1 MGLVRTNRSLIGD
14 FQKVSSR
21 SVLSSQGSFSN
32 ASYIPNEEER
42 RVFRECNSE
51 SFWYRSLPFSAI
63 ATAATQVMVSRGIFT
78 PSPRFGSLP
87 KVAFAGMFGYITGKM
102 SYMRVCEE
110 KFRKL
115 ENSPL
120 GEALRQG
127 RLHHMPSEL
136 NQSDFEDPNPSE
148 SQQSVSESA
157 FQPSTEVSSMPESDS
172 SYTSDYPYSSPSQSY
187 DPTPFSSGFSDSGP
201 VNIRDDISPQAPLY
215 PDEDVPKKKQ
225 VLYEEL
231 RSKNREN
238 YEVTLTQKAETLM
251 RPQTVAPVPKKEV
264 KKNKYGDSWE

>member
-1 MGLVRTNRSLIGD
+1 MS
-14 FQKVSSR
+14 QASSGFTPAAQ
-21 SVLSSQGSFSN
+21 VPHGSSKGPYN

-63 ATAATQVMVSRGIFT
+63 AVAAAQVMVSRGILS

-87 KVAFAGMFGYITGKM
+87 KVALAGMFGYITGKM

-127 RLHHMPSEL
+127 RRNILVL
-136 NQSDFEDPNPSE
+136 NQSEFEDPNRSE
-148 SQQSVSESA
+148 SQQAGSESASQPPTEVSSVSESY
-157 FQPSTEVSSMPESDS
+157 S
-172 SYTSDYPYSSPSQSY
+172 SYTSDYTYSKPSQSY

-201 VNIRDDISPQAPLY
+201 VNIGDDISPQAPLY
-215 PDEDVPKKKQ
+215 QDEDVAKKKP

-251 RPQTVAPVPKKEV
+251 KPQKVVPVPKKEV
-264 KKNKYGDSWE
+264 KKNKYGDAWEE

>member
-1 MGLVRTNRSLIGD
+1 MS
-14 FQKVSSR
+14 QASSGFTPAAQ
-21 SVLSSQGSFSN
+21 VPHASSKGPFG
-32 ASYIPNEEER
+32 AAYIPNEEER
-42 RVFRECNSE
+42 RVFKECNSE
-51 SFWYRSLPFSAI
+51 SFRYRSLPFSAI
-63 ATAATQVMVSRGIFT
+63 AIGVTQVMVSKGILA

-87 KVAFAGMFGYITGKM
+87 KVAIAGIFGYIGGKM
-102 SYMRVCEE
+102 SYMRVCQE

-127 RLHHMPSEL
+127 RLHNMPSAT
-136 NQSDFEDPNPSE
+136 NQSEFSDLNTSE
-148 SQQSVSESA
+148 SQQSGSESVS
-157 FQPSTEVSSMPESDS
+157 QPATEVSPMPESYS
-172 SYTSDYPYSSPSQSY
+172 SYTSDYTYSRPSQSY

-201 VNIRDDISPQAPLY
+201 VNIRDDNSSQAPFY
-215 PDEDVPKKKQ
+215 PDEDVPKKKP

-251 RPQTVAPVPKKEV
+251 KPQRDVAAPKEV
-264 KKNKYGDSWE
+264 KKNQYGDAWEE

>member
-1 MGLVRTNRSLIGD
+1 
-14 FQKVSSR
+14 
-21 SVLSSQGSFSN
+21 
-32 ASYIPNEEER
+32 
-42 RVFRECNSE
+42 
-51 SFWYRSLPFSAI
+51 
-63 ATAATQVMVSRGIFT
+63 
-78 PSPRFGSLP
+78 
-87 KVAFAGMFGYITGKM
+87 MFGYITGKM

-120 GEALRQG
+120 GEALRQR

-136 NQSDFEDPNPSE
+136 NQSDFEGPNPSE
-148 SQQSVSESA
+148 SQQSVSES
-157 FQPSTEVSSMPESDS
+157 EVSSLPESDS
-172 SYTSDYPYSSPSQSY
+172 SYTSDYTYSRPSQSY

-215 PDEDVPKKKQ
+215 PDEDVPKKKP

-238 YEVTLTQKAETLM
+238 YEVTLTQKAETQM
-251 RPQTVAPVPKKEV
+251 KPQTVAPVPRKEV
-264 KKNKYGDSWE
+264 KKNKYGDAWDE

>member
-1 MGLVRTNRSLIGD
+1 MSQASSGLTPAAHG
-14 FQKVSSR
+14 SSK
-21 SVLSSQGSFSN
+21 GPFN

-63 ATAATQVMVSRGIFT
+63 AIAATQVMVLRGILT

-87 KVAFAGMFGYITGKM
+87 KVAFAGMLGYISGKM

-127 RLHHMPSEL
+127 RLHHTPSVL
-136 NQSDFEDPNPSE
+136 NQSEFEDSNPSE
-148 SQQSVSESA
+148 SQQSGSESA
-157 FQPSTEVSSMPESDS
+157 SQRTAEGSSMPESYS
-172 SYTSDYPYSSPSQSY
+172 SYTSDYTYSRPSQSY
-187 DPTPFSSGFSDSGP
+187 DTTPFSSGFSDSGP
-201 VNIRDDISPQAPLY
+201 VNIRDDISQAPLY
-215 PDEDVPKKKQ
+215 PDEDVPKKKP

-238 YEVTLTQKAETLM
+238 YEVTLTQKAETLLK
-251 RPQTVAPVPKKEV
+251 PQRVVPVAKKEV
-264 KKNKYGDSWE
+264 KKNKYGDAWEE

>member
-1 MGLVRTNRSLIGD
+1 MS
-14 FQKVSSR
+14 QASSGFTPAAQ
-21 SVLSSQGSFSN
+21 VPHGSSKGSFN

-51 SFWYRSLPFSAI
+51 SFWYRCEENKFIFQKCKILYCYCLS
-63 ATAATQVMVSRGIFT
+63 VGILT

-102 SYMRVCEE
+102 SYMRVCKE

-148 SQQSVSESA
+148 SQQSVLESA

-215 PDEDVPKKKQ
+215 PDEDVPKKKP

-238 YEVTLTQKAETLM
+238 YEVTLTQKAET
-251 RPQTVAPVPKKEV
+251 T
-264 KKNKYGDSWE
+264 NSGTST

>member
-1 MGLVRTNRSLIGD
+1 MS
-14 FQKVSSR
+14 QASSGFTPAAQ
-21 SVLSSQGSFSN
+21 VPHGSSKGPFN

-63 ATAATQVMVSRGIFT
+63 AVAVTQVMVSRGILS

-102 SYMRVCEE
+102 SYMKVCEE

-136 NQSDFEDPNPSE
+136 NQSEFEDPNQSE
-148 SQQSVSESA
+148 SQQSGSQQSVSESA
-157 FQPSTEVSSMPESDS
+157 FQPSTDVGSMPESYN

-201 VNIRDDISPQAPLY
+201 VNIRDDIPPQAPLY
-215 PDEDVPKKKQ
+215 QDEDVPKKKP

-251 RPQTVAPVPKKEV
+251 KPQTVTPVPKKE
-264 KKNKYGDSWE
+264 GERQ

>member
-1 MGLVRTNRSLIGD
+1 MS
-14 FQKVSSR
+14 QASSGFTPAAQ
-21 SVLSSQGSFSN
+21 VPHASSKDPFGS
-32 ASYIPNEEER
+32 AYIPNEEER

-51 SFWYRSLPFSAI
+51 SLWYRSLPFSAI
-63 ATAATQVMVSRGIFT
+63 AMGVTQVLVSRGKLT

-87 KVAFAGMFGYITGKM
+87 KVVFAGICGYIGGKM
-102 SYMRVCEE
+102 SYMRVCQE

-127 RLHHMPSEL
+127 RLQNIASVT
-136 NQSDFEDPNPSE
+136 NQSDFSELNASE
-148 SQQSVSESA
+148 SEQSGFESVS
-157 FQPSTEVSSMPESDS
+157 QPATEVSSMPESYS
-172 SYTSDYPYSSPSQSY
+172 SYTSDYTYSSPSQSY

-201 VNIRDDISPQAPLY
+201 VNIRDDNSSQ
-215 PDEDVPKKKQ
+215 DEDVPKKKP

-238 YEVTLTQKAETLM
+238 YEVTLTQKAETLLK
-251 RPQTVAPVPKKEV
+251 PQREVAATKEV
-264 KKNKYGDSWE
+264 KKNQYGDAWDE

>member
-1 MGLVRTNRSLIGD
+1 MLLESVMS
-14 FQKVSSR
+14 QASSGFTPAAQ
-21 SVLSSQGSFSN
+21 VPHGSSKSPFN

-42 RVFRECNSE
+42 RVFKECNSE

-63 ATAATQVMVSRGIFT
+63 AIAATSVMVSRGILT

-87 KVAFAGMFGYITGKM
+87 KVVFAGMFGYITGKM
-102 SYMRVCEE
+102 SYMSVCEE
-110 KFRKL
+110 KFMKL

-120 GEALRQG
+120 GDGLRQEH
-127 RLHHMPSEL
+127 LHHMPAEL
-136 NQSDFEDPNPSE
+136 NQSQ
-148 SQQSVSESA
+148 SQRSVSESA
-157 FQPSTEVSSMPESDS
+157 FQPSTEVSSVPESHS

-201 VNIRDDISPQAPLY
+201 VNIRDDISPQAPVY
-215 PDEDVPKKKQ
+215 PDEDVPKKKP

-251 RPQTVAPVPKKEV
+251 KPVPKKEV
-264 KKNKYGDSWE
+264 KKNIYGDAWDE

>member
-1 MGLVRTNRSLIGD
+1 MFL
-14 FQKVSSR
+14 
-21 SVLSSQGSFSN
+21 SVGILS
-32 ASYIPNEEER
+32 
-42 RVFRECNSE
+42 
-51 SFWYRSLPFSAI
+51 
-63 ATAATQVMVSRGIFT
+63 

-87 KVAFAGMFGYITGKM
+87 KVVFAGMFGYITGKM

-120 GEALRQG
+120 GDALRQG
-127 RLHHMPSEL
+127 RLHHMPSE
-136 NQSDFEDPNPSE
+136 SEFENTNTSE

-157 FQPSTEVSSMPESDS
+157 FQPSTEVSSMPESHS
-172 SYTSDYPYSSPSQSY
+172 SYNSDYPYNSPSQSY

-215 PDEDVPKKKQ
+215 PDEDVPKKKS

-238 YEVTLTQKAETLM
+238 YEVILTQKAETLM
-251 RPQTVAPVPKKEV
+251 KPQTVAPVPNKEV
-264 KKNKYGDSWE
+264 KNNKYGDAWDE

>member
-1 MGLVRTNRSLIGD
+1 MS
-14 FQKVSSR
+14 QASSGFTPAAQ
-21 SVLSSQGSFSN
+21 VPHGSSKGSFSN

-51 SFWYRSLPFSAI
+51 SFWYRCEQCSTL
-63 ATAATQVMVSRGIFT
+63 VMKAVMIFNRIFT

-251 RPQTVAPVPKKEV
+251 RPQTVAPVPKKE
-264 KKNKYGDSWE
+264 GELQ

>member
-1 MGLVRTNRSLIGD
+1 MS
-14 FQKVSSR
+14 QASSGFTPAA
-21 SVLSSQGSFSN
+21 QGSFSN

-51 SFWYRSLPFSAI
+51 SFWYRCEQCSTL
-63 ATAATQVMVSRGIFT
+63 VMKAVMIFNRIFT

-187 DPTPFSSGFSDSGP
+187 DPTPFSSGFT
-201 VNIRDDISPQAPLY
+201 PLY

>member
-1 MGLVRTNRSLIGD
+1 MSQSSSGFTPAA
-14 FQKVSSR
+14 QVSHG
-21 SVLSSQGSFSN
+21 SSKGAFN
-32 ASYIPNEEER
+32 ATYIPNEEER

-51 SFWYRSLPFSAI
+51 SLWYRSLPFSAI
-63 ATAATQVMVSRGIFT
+63 AVAATQVMVSRGILT

-120 GEALRQG
+120 GEALRQ
-127 RLHHMPSEL
+127 RPLHHMPSEL
-136 NQSDFEDPNPSE
+136 NQSDFEGPNPSE
-148 SQQSVSESA
+148 SQQSVPES
-157 FQPSTEVSSMPESDS
+157 EVSSLPESDS
-172 SYTSDYPYSSPSQSY
+172 SYTSDYTYSRPSQSY

-215 PDEDVPKKKQ
+215 PDEDVPKKKP

-238 YEVTLTQKAETLM
+238 YEVTLTQKAETQM
-251 RPQTVAPVPKKEV
+251 KPQTVAPVPRKEV
-264 KKNKYGDSWE
+264 KKNKYGDAWDE

>member
-1 MGLVRTNRSLIGD
+1 MS
-14 FQKVSSR
+14 QASSGFNQAAQ
-21 SVLSSQGSFSN
+21 VPHASSKGPFG
-32 ASYIPNEEER
+32 AAYIPNEEER

-63 ATAATQVMVSRGIFT
+63 AIGITQVMVSR
-78 PSPRFGSLP
+78 
-87 KVAFAGMFGYITGKM
+87 VAGVFGYIGGKM
-102 SYMRVCEE
+102 SYMKVCQE

-127 RLHHMPSEL
+127 RNMPS
-136 NQSDFEDPNPSE
+136 
-148 SQQSVSESA
+148 V
-157 FQPSTEVSSMPESDS
+157 SMPESYS
-172 SYTSDYPYSSPSQSY
+172 SYTSDYTYSSPSQSY

-215 PDEDVPKKKQ
+215 PDEDMPKKRP

-231 RSKNREN
+231 RNKNREN

-251 RPQTVAPVPKKEV
+251 KPQREVAAPKEV
-264 KKNKYGDSWE
+264 KKNKYGDAWDE

>member
-1 MGLVRTNRSLIGD
+1 MLLESVMS
-14 FQKVSSR
+14 QASSGFTPAAQ
-21 SVLSSQGSFSN
+21 VPHGSSKGPFN

-63 ATAATQVMVSRGIFT
+63 AIAATQVMVSRGILS

-87 KVAFAGMFGYITGKM
+87 KVVFAGMFGYITGKM

-120 GEALRQG
+120 GDTLRQG

-136 NQSDFEDPNPSE
+136 NQSEFEDPNL
-148 SQQSVSESA
+148 SQSQRSVSESA
-157 FQPSTEVSSMPESDS
+157 FQTSTEVSSVPESYS

-201 VNIRDDISPQAPLY
+201 GNIRDDISPQAPFY
-215 PDEDVPKKKQ
+215 PDEDMPKKKP

-251 RPQTVAPVPKKEV
+251 KPQTVAPVPKKEV
-264 KKNKYGDSWE
+264 IKNKYGDSWGE

>member
-1 MGLVRTNRSLIGD
+1 MS
-14 FQKVSSR
+14 QASSGFTPAA
-21 SVLSSQGSFSN
+21 QGSFN

-51 SFWYRSLPFSAI
+51 SFWYRCEYTCLSFCPTFFLRSLF
-63 ATAATQVMVSRGIFT
+63 IF
-78 PSPRFGSLP
+78 FVLFLP
-87 KVAFAGMFGYITGKM
+87 KITLQVAGMFGYITGKM
-102 SYMRVCEE
+102 SYMRVCKE

-148 SQQSVSESA
+148 SQQSVLESA

-201 VNIRDDISPQAPLY
+201 VNIRDDISPQGTA
-215 PDEDVPKKKQ
+215 
-225 VLYEEL
+225 
-231 RSKNREN
+231 
-238 YEVTLTQKAETLM
+238 TLA
-251 RPQTVAPVPKKEV
+251 
-264 KKNKYGDSWE
+264 

>member
-1 MGLVRTNRSLIGD
+1 MSQASSGLTPAAHG
-14 FQKVSSR
+14 SSK
-21 SVLSSQGSFSN
+21 GPFN

-63 ATAATQVMVSRGIFT
+63 AIAATQVMVLRGILT

-87 KVAFAGMFGYITGKM
+87 KVAFAGMLGYISGKM

-120 GEALRQG
+120 GE
-127 RLHHMPSEL
+127 SE
-136 NQSDFEDPNPSE
+136 FEDSNPSE
-148 SQQSVSESA
+148 SQQSGSESA
-157 FQPSTEVSSMPESDS
+157 SQRTAEGSSMPESYS
-172 SYTSDYPYSSPSQSY
+172 SYTSDYTYSRPSQSY
-187 DPTPFSSGFSDSGP
+187 DTTPFSSGFSDSGP
-201 VNIRDDISPQAPLY
+201 VNIRGDISQAPLY
-215 PDEDVPKKKQ
+215 PDEDVPKKKP
-225 VLYEEL
+225 VLYEDL

-238 YEVTLTQKAETLM
+238 YEVTLTQNAETLLK
-251 RPQTVAPVPKKEV
+251 PQRVVPVAKKEV
-264 KKNKYGDSWE
+264 KKNKYGDAWEE

>member
-1 MGLVRTNRSLIGD
+1 MS
-14 FQKVSSR
+14 QASSGFNQAAQ
-21 SVLSSQGSFSN
+21 VPHGSSKGPFG
-32 ASYIPNEEER
+32 AAYIPNEEER

-63 ATAATQVMVSRGIFT
+63 AIGITQVMVSRGILS

-87 KVAFAGMFGYITGKM
+87 KVAIAGIFGYIGGKM
-102 SYMRVCEE
+102 SYMKVCQE

-127 RLHHMPSEL
+127 RHMPSVI
-136 NQSDFEDPNPSE
+136 NQSEFADQNPSE
-148 SQQSVSESA
+148 SQQSESVS
-157 FQPSTEVSSMPESDS
+157 QPAKDVSSMPENYSN
-172 SYTSDYPYSSPSQSY
+172 YTSDYTYSSPSQSY

-201 VNIRDDISPQAPLY
+201 VNIRDDISPQALY
-215 PDEDVPKKKQ
+215 PDEDVPKKRP

-231 RSKNREN
+231 RNKNREN

-251 RPQTVAPVPKKEV
+251 KPQREVAAPKEV
-264 KKNKYGDSWE
+264 KKNKYGDAWDE

>member
-1 MGLVRTNRSLIGD
+1 MS
-14 FQKVSSR
+14 QASSGFTPAAP
-21 SVLSSQGSFSN
+21 VPQGSSKGSFS

-51 SFWYRSLPFSAI
+51 SLWYRSLPFSAI
-63 ATAATQVMVSRGIFT
+63 AIAATQVMVSRGILT

-120 GEALRQG
+120 GEALRQR

-136 NQSDFEDPNPSE
+136 NQFEGANPSE

-172 SYTSDYPYSSPSQSY
+172 SYTSDYTYSRPSQSY

-201 VNIRDDISPQAPLY
+201 VNIRDDISPQ
-215 PDEDVPKKKQ
+215 DEDVPKKKP

-238 YEVTLTQKAETLM
+238 YEVTLTQKAETQM
-251 RPQTVAPVPKKEV
+251 KPQTVAPVPKREV
-264 KKNKYGDSWE
+264 KKNQYGDAWEE